1 MQRVFRVVD
10 TKELQPIGL
19 KTTQGFNHSVRD
31 NGVITPILVAEVP
44 DADGVIRLEIIDGN
58 RRVRA
63 AHQAG
68 IDRVPAVV
76 LRETAAEERAR
87 LTLICNHLRSL
98 NFFTESRAA
107 LALAD
112 DDHALE
118 REARLMGLSVSKV
131 LGMVQKLER
140 MPEPVRQA
148 MWEERVQVSSAT
160 DIAGFPPPLQA
171 EVVAKLAER
180 GWLDTRTVIAMKADW
195 EARHGA
201 INPRSGSRA
210 RRQGPPLAPPQ
221 WEDAAPV
228 PFDNGAGPMR
238 AGGWQVR
245 PVEHPGALEATTAR
259 SASSATATA
268 GRPLSPAMP
277 AATPNPDA
285 DQHEDSAGR
294 LPKPEGQI
302 GEVEAFV
309 KVLDATLRDL
319 AGEGRALGIS
329 RTVWVDRT
337 MRAWD
342 RTEG

>member
-10 TKELQPIGL
+10 TKELRPIGL

-31 NGVITPILVAEVP
+31 NGVITPILAAEVP

-63 AHQAG
+63 AKHAG
-68 IDRVPAVV
+68 MDKVPAVV
-76 LRETAAEERAR
+76 LKETTPEERAR
-87 LTLICNHLRSL
+87 LTLMCNHLRSL

-107 LALAD
+107 LALGED
-112 DDHALE
+112 DEALE
-118 REARLMGLSVSKV
+118 REVRLMGLNASKV

-148 MWEERVQVSSAT
+148 MWEERLQVSSAT
-160 DIAGFPPPLQA
+160 AIAGFPSSLQA
-171 EVVAKLAER
+171 EVVAKLEER
-180 GWLDTRTVIAMKADW
+180 RWLDTKTVAVMKEDW

-201 INPRSGSRA
+201 INPRSGSRS
-210 RRQGPPLAPPQ
+210 RRQEPPPSPPPQ

-228 PFDNGAGPMR
+228 SFDAGPPER
-238 AGGWQVR
+238 VGGWQVR
-245 PVEHPGALEATTAR
+245 PVPPPRLPEAAPAG
-259 SASSATATA
+259 SAASATATA
-268 GRPLSPAMP
+268 VRPPVRMMP
-277 AATPNPDA
+277 VATLDPG
-285 DQHEDSAGR
+285 AGR
-294 LPKPEGQI
+294 LPEPEGQI

-319 AGEGRALGIS
+319 AQEGHALGVS
-329 RTVWVDRT
+329 RAVWVDRT

-342 RTEG
+342 GAGT

>member
-1 MQRVFRVVD
+1 MQRVFRVVE

-31 NGVITPILVAEVP
+31 NGVVTPILVAEVP

-63 AHQAG
+63 AKQAG
-68 IDRVPAVV
+68 IDKVPAVV
-76 LRETAAEERAR
+76 LRETTAEERSR

-148 MWEERVQVSSAT
+148 MWEERLQVSSAT

-171 EVVAKLAER
+171 EVVAKLEAR

-201 INPRSGSRA
+201 INPRPGSRS
-210 RRQGPPLAPPQ
+210 RRQEPPPAPPPQ
-221 WEDAAPV
+221 WEDAAPIPINDV
-228 PFDNGAGPMR
+228 AAPTR
-238 AGGWQVR
+238 VGGWQVR
-245 PVEHPGALEATTAR
+245 PVETPRSLASIGMGPSPG
-259 SASSATATA
+259 ATATMTQ
-268 GRPLSPAMP
+268 PAVS
-277 AATPNPDA
+277 
-285 DQHEDSAGR
+285 E
-294 LPKPEGQI
+294 PETDVQI
-302 GEVEAFV
+302 GEVETFV

-319 AGEGRALGIS
+319 ARQGRALGVS
-329 RTVWVDRT
+329 RAVWVDRT

-342 RTEG
+342 RIEG